1 MTKKLALLGV
11 ATLVLASLSGC
22 LLPCEICL
30 ACANAGTSASV
41 ANAVVHQHDDHTVK
55 EIGPQLQQTA
65 WKNAV
70 AH

>member
-11 ATLVLASLSGC
+11 ATLVLASFSGC
-22 LLPCEICL
+22 FLPCEICA
-30 ACANAGTSASV
+30 ACINAGTSAQ
-41 ANAVVHQHDDHTVK
+41 AVVARPDEVPVK

-70 AH
+70 SH